1 MPTSLTIRPATA
13 DDIPH
18 IVALYADDDLGR
30 ARDSAA
36 VDEESYRRAFTAIDG
51 DPHHVL
57 AVGEIAAEV
66 VATLLLSFLPGLSRG
81 GSWRAQIEAMRVSSA
96 IRGQGIGQ
104 RMLDWALAEARL
116 RRCRLVRL
124 TSDRTR
130 TEAHRFYERAGFV
143 PSHVGFKLA
152 L

>member
-116 RRCRLVRL
+116 RRCRLVQL